1 MDVSRT
7 GEAGWAYNI
16 SLQKGIAQTHTTRHF
31 SKGVDFF
38 SLRTPPSPLKA
49 GTAARKNQSLLL
61 MKSSL
66 SSGLA
71 QTYKLVSGA
80 SGRFQ
85 GIEAGIEA

>member
-1 MDVSRT
+1 LLSGYGFTVNNANSRF
-7 GEAGWAYNI
+7 
-16 SLQKGIAQTHTTRHF
+16 SLNVLHTTRHF